1 MTEVERR
8 NVSAHNDFLDRAA
21 QMGLIGVAVY
31 LWLLVIAA
39 RVLRRALKAF
49 DQNHRGDVAALGA
62 SLVAYLFAIQFGF
75 SSVAPMAL
83 WWLLLGC
90 LAGIGMR
97 NAEFRNPNSNP
108 PPAPPPTPAPPEEG
122 RGVKGT
128 RLAKQNVILISLTLV
143 WVTLTGWTLF
153 WFIADVHFQRGEI
166 AWKMGDKSA
175 AVTELERAVAWRPG
189 HDFYLARL
197 GQLQE
202 EQRND
207 GTDYYHAAVR
217 ANPVN
222 AANHALLA
230 TALQTAGQD
239 KAALEEWRTTVAL
252 DPQWAQAHNA
262 LGMLYH
268 KLADDSSAIE
278 AYHRA
283 IEIEPEYAAAYNNL
297 GNAYLSDGKIE
308 QALACYQ
315 RALSL

>member
-1 MTEVERR
+1 
-8 NVSAHNDFLDRAA
+8 
-21 QMGLIGVAVY
+21 
-31 LWLLVIAA
+31 
-39 RVLRRALKAF
+39 
-49 DQNHRGDVAALGA
+49 
-62 SLVAYLFAIQFGF
+62 
-75 SSVAPMAL
+75 
-83 WWLLLGC
+83 
-90 LAGIGMR
+90 
-97 NAEFRNPNSNP
+97 
-108 PPAPPPTPAPPEEG
+108 
-122 RGVKGT
+122 VKGT